1 MYMDSLVL
9 LGLGVLVH
17 GSLVLDTG
25 HKVAGTFQ
33 DALDASLVTDAFLDD
48 KPFLQEGLDLLCGV
62 LAGDEAPLHDRARTL
77 NVLQA
82 HFLVDVL
89 PPQIGSFGIPLDEGF
104 KQCTGMLNIA

>member
-25 HKVAGTFQ
+25 HKVACTFQ
-33 DALDASLVTDAFLDD
+33 DTLDAGLVTDAFLDD
-48 KPFLQEGLDLLCGV
+48 KPFLEEGLDLLCGV
-62 LAGDEAPLHDRARTL
+62 LPGDEAPLHQRTCTL
-77 NVLQA
+77 YVLQA

-89 PPQIGSFGIPLDEGF
+89 PPQIGSFRIPLDKSF
-104 KQCTGMLNIA
+104 KQCPGMFNVA